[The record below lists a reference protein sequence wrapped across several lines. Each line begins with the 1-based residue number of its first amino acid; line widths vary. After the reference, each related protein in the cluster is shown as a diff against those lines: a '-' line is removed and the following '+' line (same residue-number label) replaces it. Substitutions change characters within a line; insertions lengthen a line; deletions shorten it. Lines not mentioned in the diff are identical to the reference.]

1 MIKIITGTSCV
12 KLSEEVSKLLHI
24 KLSKTEVVR
33 FDNSETRV
41 RIVDDVKESD
51 VYVIQSASNPTDEN
65 YMELFFTGDAL
76 KRSEAKKVTAVI
88 PYFGYARQNLQHR
101 SG

>member
-12 KLSEEVSKLLHI
+12 KLSEEVSKLLNI

-51 VYVIQSASNPTDEN
+51 VYIIQSASNPTDVN
-65 YMELFFTGDAL
+65 YMELLLAGDAL
-76 KRSEAKKVTAVI
+76 KRSEAKKL
-88 PYFGYARQNLQHR
+88 LQLFLI
-101 SG
+101 